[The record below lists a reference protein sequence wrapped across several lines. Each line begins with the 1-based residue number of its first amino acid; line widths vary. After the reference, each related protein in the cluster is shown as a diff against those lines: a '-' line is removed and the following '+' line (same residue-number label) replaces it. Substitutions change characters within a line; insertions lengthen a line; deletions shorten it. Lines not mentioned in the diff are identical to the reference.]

1 MNKATNTK
9 FIDEWNQPKQLS
21 CPCCGKVN
29 EFVFKDEEIKNDY
42 DMTCDLCFRSYPI
55 SRWISQD

>member
-1 MNKATNTK
+1 MKRTTNTK

-21 CPCCGKVN
+21 CPCCGVVN
-29 EFVFKDEEIKNDY
+29 EFVFTDEEIKNDY
-42 DMTCDLCFRSYPI
+42 HMTCELCFRDYSI